1 MKKHDSRLPP
11 DLITA
16 FESLLCEDGFL
27 QSEALYRHRNL
38 TECVRSD
45 LIQERLEAEGKD
57 QLLRMY
63 APRLRNS
70 RNVNP
75 NLQDAGFA
83 LDADDHLLYSGTS
96 KPVRTAIEKE
106 VAKQVGTKADVNAS
120 LNH

>member
-1 MKKHDSRLPP
+1 
-11 DLITA
+11 
-16 FESLLCEDGFL
+16 
-27 QSEALYRHRNL
+27 
-38 TECVRSD
+38 
-45 LIQERLEAEGKD
+45 
-57 QLLRMY
+57 
-63 APRLRNS
+63 
-70 RNVNP
+70 VNP